1 MVPRQEI
8 FNVALL
14 VTINDGGERPSQV
27 AERIDSIELAG
38 LYEGRDGRPVLR
50 CGVVPGEESI
60 LTVQGYRSDG
70 SLDGVV
76 VDLDAPVSQED
87 AEPIPVFGDIGESFA
102 ERRLAS
108 DRGTMMRE
116 PGPHVCDQRR

>member
-1 MVPRQEI
+1 MR
-8 FNVALL
+8 
-14 VTINDGGERPSQV
+14 G
-27 AERIDSIELAG
+27 
-38 LYEGRDGRPVLR
+38 DGRPVLR
-50 CGVVPGEESI
+50 SGVVPGKESI

-76 VDLDAPVSQED
+76 VDLDATVSQED
-87 AEPIPVFGDIGESFA
+87 AEPNPVSGDIGESFA

-108 DRGTMMRE
+108 DMGTMMRE